1 MIIYRT
7 HSRYF
12 AFFLLVCFYFFLFAC
27 SKRILAPM
35 NPESLQKERLLHVK
49 LVSGK
54 EINVREP
61 KFTKTFLLGKIPLYD
76 SRPGPYKEIKV
87 PLNEIDSIRVERFSP
102 PKTLLVVAII
112 VTTLGLFQAFASSW
126 GSGFN

>member
-1 MIIYRT
+1 
-7 HSRYF
+7 
-12 AFFLLVCFYFFLFAC
+12 
-27 SKRILAPM
+27 M